1 MVYVLDQNGQPL
13 MPTSRHGKVR
23 RMLQSGRA
31 KVVNRCPFTIQLN
44 YESGH
49 QTQEISLGIDA
60 GSQHIGVSATTKVK
74 VLYEAEVELRND
86 IVDLLSSRRELRRG
100 RRTRKTRYRQPRFQ
114 NRKKKDGWLA
124 PSIRQKVGTHM
135 AVVEKVCK
143 ILPVKLSWKPHRLIF
158 KRSKI
163 RRFMVWNT
171 NREISLVFG
180 MYGSMSYVEI
190 IIHASAAMENQKIR
204 Y

>member
-1 MVYVLDQNGQPL
+1 MEL
-13 MPTSRHGKVR
+13 MP
-23 RMLQSGRA
+23 
-31 KVVNRCPFTIQLN
+31 
-44 YESGH
+44 
-49 QTQEISLGIDA
+49 
-60 GSQHIGVSATTKVK
+60 GVSISEYLQRRKSRFYTRRGRTEKRYCRSV
-74 VLYEAEVELRND
+74 
-86 IVDLLSSRRELRRG
+86 IFRRELRRG

-143 ILPVKLSWKPHRLIF
+143 ICRSVKLSWKPHRLIF

-171 NREISLVFG
+171 NREISLVLECTG
-180 MYGSMSYVEI
+180 ACPMSRSSYMPVLP
-190 IIHASAAMENQKIR
+190 
-204 Y
+204 